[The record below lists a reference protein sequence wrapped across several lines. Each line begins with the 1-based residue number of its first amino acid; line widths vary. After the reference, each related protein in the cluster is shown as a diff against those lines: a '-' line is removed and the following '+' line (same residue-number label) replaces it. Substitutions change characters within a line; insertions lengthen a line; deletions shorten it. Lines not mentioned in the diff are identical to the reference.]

1 MNRSFLRVGMTCLSF
16 GVVACEAEPELL
28 EISSTS
34 AALTATQNSERAL
47 QGVLDAA
54 DFLASSTSIA
64 ETLNALGGSSVDCA
78 AEAPACSGDAV
89 TCPTVETTCTT
100 QTSEADLEE
109 TRQELREAAADWVRE
124 LRERILIEENL
135 ESETST
141 EAIYLLG
148 PAVLCDRAPAVDTV
162 TGGELDAD
170 CVEQVNRLQPRLRL
184 TSPNEGDIDIA
195 LLLGEA
201 RRAPLTV
208 QLYQSSLGLSA
219 DLGQIFALSR
229 DLGEDLEGVESLAGV
244 LQLQLVENQP
254 RDYSLELNV
263 LEALSLELSSDGD
276 TLSASLGASSPAWHV
291 RVDGNARSLSAG
303 IDLALFKLVGP
314 LRLFADSFEGGSATG
329 AGSSAG
335 LAAPPGDAFAPLP
348 EPLPE
353 PAPIEPAYTG
363 IIDLFVAGLSGTA
376 TYTADSD
383 VLELEDLGFGD
394 STSTLKHD
402 GNTLFSLDFNQ
413 LQGRRVNLVI
423 EPAGDGAKISVTPT
437 FDLKMALAFHYVA
450 DQFDDLA
457 SYLLDDTLRVWF
469 AGDAPAVEAADGQL
483 RVVSGTL
490 NLESS
495 ATPGE
500 NLSVTAGMCLVELEA
515 TAETTTVSEH
525 PFSSFAASAC
535 E

>member
-1 MNRSFLRVGMTCLSF
+1 MNQSFLRVGMTCLSF
-16 GVVACEAEPELL
+16 GIVACEAEPELV
-28 EISSTS
+28 EISSAS
-34 AALTATQNSERAL
+34 AALTATENSERAL

-64 ETLNALGGSSVDCA
+64 ETLNAFGGTSVSC
-78 AEAPACSGDAV
+78 EGTGGVCSGDAS

-100 QTSEADLEE
+100 QSSEADLEE
-109 TRQELREAAADWVRE
+109 TRQELREAAEDWVRE

-148 PAVLCDRAPAVDTV
+148 PSALCDEVPSVDPAAPA
-162 TGGELDAD
+162 ELDAD

-184 TSPNEGDIDIA
+184 TSPNEGDIDVT

-208 QLYQSSLGLSA
+208 QLYHSSLGISA
-219 DLGQIFALSR
+219 DLGQIFAVSR
-229 DLGEDLEGVESLAGV
+229 DLGEDLEGVESLEGV
-244 LQLQLVENQP
+244 VQLQLVENQP

-263 LEALSLELSSDGD
+263 LQALNVEINSDGD

-291 RVDGNARSLSAG
+291 RVDGNARSLSSG

-314 LRLFADSFEGGSATG
+314 LRLFAGAFGGEDSATG
-329 AGSSAG
+329 GSSS
-335 LAAPPGDAFAPLP
+335 GDAFAPLP

-353 PAPIEPAYTG
+353 QPEPVYTG
-363 IIDLFVAGLSGTA
+363 MVELFLAGLSGTL

-383 VLELEDLGFGD
+383 VLELEDLGYGD

-413 LQGRRVNLVI
+413 LEGRRVNLVI
-423 EPAGDGAKISVTPT
+423 EPAGEGATISVTPT
-437 FDLKMALAFHYVA
+437 FDLKMAFAFHYVA
-450 DQFDDLA
+450 DQLDDLA

-469 AGDAPAVEAADGQL
+469 EGDAPVVEVTDGQM
-483 RVVSGTL
+483 RVVSGAL

-495 ATPGE
+495 GTPSA
-500 NLSVTAGMCLVELEA
+500 NLSVAAGMCLLDVADETA
-515 TAETTTVSEH
+515 TTETDEH
-525 PFSSFAASAC
+525 PFASFAAGAC

>member
-1 MNRSFLRVGMTCLSF
+1 MNQSFFRVGVTCLSF
-16 GVVACEAEPELL
+16 GIVACEAEPELV

-34 AALTATQNSERAL
+34 AALTATENSERAL

-64 ETLNALGGSSVDCA
+64 ETLNAFGGSSVACEGTA
-78 AEAPACSGDAV
+78 APCSGDAI

-100 QTSEADLEE
+100 ETSEADLEA

-148 PAVLCDRAPAVDTV
+148 PSTLCDELPAADT
-162 TGGELDAD
+162 TTEPELDAD

-184 TSPNEGDIDIA
+184 TSPNEGDIDVT

-201 RRAPLTV
+201 RRSPVTV
-208 QLYQSSLGLSA
+208 QLYHSSLGLSA

-244 LQLQLVENQP
+244 LQLQLVQNQP

-263 LEALSLELSSDGD
+263 LEALSLEMSSEGD

-303 IDLALFKLVGP
+303 IDLALLKLVGP
-314 LRLFADSFEGGSATG
+314 LRLFADGFADDSATG
-329 AGSSAG
+329 DGGGST
-335 LAAPPGDAFAPLP
+335 GDAFAPLP
-348 EPLPE
+348 EPIPE
-353 PAPIEPAYTG
+353 PTEPVYTG
-363 IIDLFVAGLSGTA
+363 IVELFMAGLSGTV
-376 TYTADSD
+376 TYTAESD

-402 GNTLFSLDFNQ
+402 GNTLFALDFNQ
-413 LQGRRVNLVI
+413 LEGRRVNLVI

-437 FDLKMALAFHYVA
+437 FDLKMALAFHHVA

-469 AGDAPAVEAADGQL
+469 DGDAPVVEATDGQL

-495 ATPGE
+495 ATPSE
-500 NLSVTAGMCLVELEA
+500 NLSVTAGMCLIDVEA
-515 TAETTTVSEH
+515 TTETTVGEH
-525 PFSSFAASAC
+525 PFASFAASAC